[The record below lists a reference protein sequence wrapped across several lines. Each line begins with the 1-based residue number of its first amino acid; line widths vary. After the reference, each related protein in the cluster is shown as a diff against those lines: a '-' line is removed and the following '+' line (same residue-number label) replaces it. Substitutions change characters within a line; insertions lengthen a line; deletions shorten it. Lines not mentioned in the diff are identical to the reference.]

1 VRVLGGSGGPL
12 HRDTHYR
19 GSPDHF
25 FGGQPNSLGGIFKAG
40 LEPPFVRDPRTLE
53 PSAEQVQI
61 PEAQPPIP
69 TFADGGHLR
78 FNWPHSTAA
87 WLWPA
92 SGLGKTAALILAFRP
107 DL

>member
-61 PEAQPPIP
+61 PDMQPSQI
-69 TFADGGHLR
+69 AISGGRL
-78 FNWPHSTAA
+78 
-87 WLWPA
+87 
-92 SGLGKTAALILAFRP
+92 ALPSEGTCQAGWCEK
-107 DL
+107 